1 MSLGK
6 IKKSFQTNL
15 ENIYES
21 EEIDSIFFIVLDHVL
36 NKTRIQYSMDPDYE
50 PSEKELVKIDGILSK
65 LIHQEPIQYII
76 GETEFFGLK
85 FKVNKS
91 VLIPRQETEELIDL
105 ILKLNG
111 EWESKKPLNVLDM
124 GTGSGCIAITLAKHI
139 PNSTVTAID
148 ISQKALEVARTNALY
163 NDVEIR
169 FQQQD
174 ILKIKSLQDGNNTT
188 NLVDIIVSNP
198 PYVREME
205 KRDIQPNVLDFEPE
219 LALFVSDSDP
229 LVFYQ
234 AISEFAV
241 NNLRIGGWLFFEINQ
256 YLGLEM
262 QQLLNNMGFK
272 NVKII
277 KDLFGKDRMAK
288 AQLL

>member
-50 PSEKELVKIDGILSK
+50 PSEKELDKIDGILSK

-256 YLGLEM
+256 YLGQEM